1 MKMRSGRGCGPVMQP
16 SPPPGRWGGRP
27 RPALRAIVGEQL
39 KLKWSPQQIAGW
51 LKATYP
57 NDAEMQVSHETIY
70 RTVHPVPRQ

>member
-1 MKMRSGRGCGPVMQP
+1 
-16 SPPPGRWGGRP
+16 
-27 RPALRAIVGEQL
+27 VGEQL